1 MSALVD
7 AFVAALPAGEAAVP
21 VDELAPA
28 LAAAIARGAD
38 AHPAIAVDPVAIA
51 AHLGAHADDTRSPAA
66 WIPERNA
73 ADVHLVCAL
82 VRRVPAALAWFE
94 AHLTPELQRA
104 AARLLGAERA
114 ADVVAGVREK
124 LLVGTDASGP
134 RIAEFGGHGALAVWL
149 RVITIRAAISEL
161 RREQRLVG
169 LDDTLWEAA
178 APDLDPAL
186 ALAKREHAALIKQA
200 FHDGLAE
207 LTPRQRNLLRQHLL
221 DGLTIDDLGAI
232 YRIHRVTAARWLTA
246 ARADLWANVR
256 RRLRTTLGISDA
268 SIAGMLDELRSTL
281 DLSIERALTP

>member
-1 MSALVD
+1 VSALVD
-7 AFVAALPAGEAAVP
+7 AFAAALPAGDAPVR
-21 VDELAPA
+21 VDELAVA
-28 LAAAIARGAD
+28 LTAAVARGAD
-38 AHPAIAVDPVAIA
+38 AHPSITVDPVAIA
-51 AHLGAHADDTRSPAA
+51 AHLGAHSDDTRSPVA
-66 WIPERNA
+66 WIPERNP
-73 ADVHLVCAL
+73 ADVYLVCAL
-82 VRRVPAALAWFE
+82 VQRVPAALAWFE
-94 AHLTPELQRA
+94 AQLTPELQRA
-104 AARLLGAERA
+104 AARLLGAERG
-114 ADVVAGVREK
+114 ADVVASVREK
-124 LLVGTDASGP
+124 LLVGTDGSGP
-134 RIAEFGGHGALAVWL
+134 RIADYGGHGELVVWL

-200 FHDGLAE
+200 FHDGLAT

-256 RRLRTTLGISDA
+256 RSLRTKLGISDA